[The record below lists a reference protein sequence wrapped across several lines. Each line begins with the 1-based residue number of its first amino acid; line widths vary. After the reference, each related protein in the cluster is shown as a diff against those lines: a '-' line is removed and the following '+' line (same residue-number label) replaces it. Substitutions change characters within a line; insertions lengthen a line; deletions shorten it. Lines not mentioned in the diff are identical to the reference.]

1 MIVKFTYILFVFNYI
16 TSCAFQNMRALNDRA
31 MSPPAGPTSQLVGAT
46 NPIHTSIFY
55 QGFSKE
61 ADPGILGQYQLA
73 NDLQITKQN
82 FVQKIEN
89 KDDKTSL

>member
-1 MIVKFTYILFVFNYI
+1 MQ
-16 TSCAFQNMRALNDRA
+16 AFNDRA
-31 MSPPAGPTSQLVGAT
+31 TSPPAGPASQLVGAT

-73 NDLQITKQN
+73 NDLQITRQN
-82 FVQKIEN
+82 FVQTTE
-89 KDDKTSL
+89 